1 MNGRTDERRTEMAK
15 KEKKETSITLY
26 DQYLPTEQTVKNA
39 RAAAFGG
46 GPRRLNIGD
55 EIRVRFLVR
64 PGKEAFLGAQRHFCK
79 ISADK
84 TVSFF
89 CPGPSCYLEKE
100 LFPQFA
106 KSGNP
111 LDRLKI
117 DRDEDKNWLPSGYY
131 IANVLIRG
139 EEHLGPQTLELQAKF
154 LTEFLK
160 PRIASA
166 AKYGHP
172 FDPLGKRQGNQ
183 GGYDIDIKVEAD
195 QSNNRKW
202 VAEVAPDGS
211 AYCPLSEDPAQIKA
225 WIDSQPDLELLIRPK
240 SYAEAKELL
249 SGGGQRQNPS
259 GWSPPGG
266 SAPPDDD
273 DDRPPPEDIGIAV
286 DDDDD
291 DSAPSDDDD
300 DDDE

>member
-1 MNGRTDERRTEMAK
+1 MAK
-15 KEKKETSITLY
+15 KEKETSLALY
-26 DQYLPTEQTVKNA
+26 DQYLPTEQTIKNA

-55 EIRVRFLVR
+55 EVKVRFLVR
-64 PGKEAFLGAQRHFCK
+64 PGKDAFVGAQRHFCK
-79 ISADK
+79 VSADK
-84 TVSFF
+84 TISFF

-100 LFPQFA
+100 YFPQLK
-106 KSGNP
+106 KSTNP

-131 IANVLIRG
+131 VANVVIRG

-166 AKYGHP
+166 ARFGHP

-183 GGYDIDIKVEAD
+183 GGYDIEIKVEAD
-195 QSNNRKW
+195 NNNNRKW
-202 VAEVAPDGS
+202 VAQVAPDGS
-211 AYCPLSEDPAQIKA
+211 AYCPLSDDPTQIKA
-225 WIDSQPDLELLIRPK
+225 WIDGQPDLELLIMPK
-240 SYAEAKELL
+240 SYAEAKEML
-249 SGGGQRQNPS
+249 SGSGQRQNPT

-266 SAPPDDD
+266 EAPPDDDD
-273 DDRPPPEDIGIAV
+273 DDRPPPEDIGTVVA
-286 DDDDD
+286 DE
-291 DSAPSDDDD
+291 D